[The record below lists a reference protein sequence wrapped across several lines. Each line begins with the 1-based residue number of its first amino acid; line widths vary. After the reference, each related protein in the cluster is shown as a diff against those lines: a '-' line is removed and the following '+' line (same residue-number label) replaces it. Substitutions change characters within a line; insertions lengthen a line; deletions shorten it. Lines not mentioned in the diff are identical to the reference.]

1 MIGVSKRC
9 CPVCSCILV
18 ELSRHN
24 RSRPLRVL
32 GVHGSIY
39 PCTIPPGLPTAVA
52 EAVASVLEGMLSAA
66 LYDVYRVDKHKERR
80 DSVSSTDS
88 HPFESQRDPIFIPS
102 NKPELDNL
110 YMNDGHWG

>member
-24 RSRPLRVL
+24 QSRPLRVL

-39 PCTIPPGLPTAVA
+39 PCTIPPGLPATVT
-52 EAVASVLEGMLSAA
+52 EAVVSALEGMLSAA
-66 LYDVYRVDKHKERR
+66 LYDVYHLDKHRGRR
-80 DSVSSTDS
+80 DSISSTES
-88 HPFESQRDPIFIPS
+88 HPFETQRDPVLILP
-102 NKPELDNL
+102 NKPKLEYL
-110 YMNDGHWG
+110 YIDDGVE